1 MIDSL
6 LIGVDFSNTDGTGVL
21 IVGRKRMNQTT
32 EIINAF
38 SGEDARTLGPMSILW
53 TQKVEGFSP

>member
-21 IVGRKRMNQTT
+21 IVGRKRMNQSV
-32 EIINAF
+32 EIINAYQ
-38 SGEDARTLGPMSILW
+38 GDDARALYEMLTTKAG
-53 TQKVEGFSP
+53 TDAK

>member
-6 LIGVDFSNTDGTGVL
+6 LIGVDFSNTDDTGVL
-21 IVGRKRMNQTT
+21 IVGRKRMNQTP

-38 SGEDARTLGPMSILW
+38 SGEDARTLYELLTTKTG
-53 TQKVEGFSP
+53 TDAK

>member
-21 IVGRKRMNQTT
+21 IVGRKRMNQTP
-32 EIINAF
+32 EIVNAF
-38 SGEDARTLGPMSILW
+38 SGEDARTLYKLLTTKTG
-53 TQKVEGFSP
+53 TDAK